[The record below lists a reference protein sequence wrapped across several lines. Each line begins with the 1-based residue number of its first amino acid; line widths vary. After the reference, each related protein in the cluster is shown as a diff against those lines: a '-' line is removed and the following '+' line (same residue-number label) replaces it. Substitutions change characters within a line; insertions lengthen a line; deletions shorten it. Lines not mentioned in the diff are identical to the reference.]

1 MTAIELR
8 NVEKYYGQ
16 GIARV
21 HVLSDVNFKAE
32 LGKLNLVI
40 GPSGSG
46 KSTFLTIAG
55 GLQQPSEGQVL
66 IDGQEISALSG
77 KQRDRLRLDKIGFV
91 LQSYNLLPYLTVG
104 DQFALVDR
112 MRHGNLSKGELGDL
126 LKDLGIEKLIHKY
139 PGYPLSLSGGQ
150 KQRVAIA
157 RALYT
162 DPQIILAD
170 EPTAALDSDRVKV
183 VGQLFSDLAVK
194 HNKAVVVVTHD
205 LRLREFADQVYTI
218 VDGQMAKEE
227 RPLGTPA

>member
-104 DQFALVDR
+104 DQFALVGR
-112 MRHGNLSKGELGDL
+112 MRHGNLSPGALGGL
-126 LKDLGIEKLIHKY
+126 
-139 PGYPLSLSGGQ
+139 
-150 KQRVAIA
+150 
-157 RALYT
+157 
-162 DPQIILAD
+162 
-170 EPTAALDSDRVKV
+170 
-183 VGQLFSDLAVK
+183 
-194 HNKAVVVVTHD
+194 
-205 LRLREFADQVYTI
+205 
-218 VDGQMAKEE
+218 
-227 RPLGTPA
+227 

>member
-66 IDGQEISALSG
+66 IDGQDISALSG

-112 MRHGNLSKGELGDL
+112 MRHGNLSKGELVDL

-139 PGYPLSLSGGQ
+139 PGELSGGQ
-150 KQRVAIA
+150 NQRVAIA

-227 RPLGTPA
+227 

>member
-8 NVEKYYGQ
+8 NVEKYYGK

-139 PGYPLSLSGGQ
+139 PGELSGGQ
-150 KQRVAIA
+150 NQRVAIA
-157 RALYT
+157 QALYT

>member
-1 MTAIELR
+1 MTAIELC

-139 PGYPLSLSGGQ
+139 PGELSGGQ
-150 KQRVAIA
+150 NQRVAIA

>member
-66 IDGQEISALSG
+66 IDGQDISALSG

-112 MRHGNLSKGELGDL
+112 LRHGNLSKGELVDL

-139 PGYPLSLSGGQ
+139 PGELSGGQ
-150 KQRVAIA
+150 NQRVAIA

-227 RPLGTPA
+227 

>member
-126 LKDLGIEKLIHKY
+126 LKDLEIEKLIHKY
-139 PGYPLSLSGGQ
+139 PGELSGGQ
-150 KQRVAIA
+150 NQRVAIA

-194 HNKAVVVVTHD
+194 HNKVVVVVTHD

>member
-112 MRHGNLSKGELGDL
+112 MRHGNLSNGELGDL

-139 PGYPLSLSGGQ
+139 PGELSGGQ
-150 KQRVAIA
+150 NQRVAIA

-227 RPLGTPA
+227 

>member
-112 MRHGNLSKGELGDL
+112 VRHGNLSKGELGDL

-139 PGYPLSLSGGQ
+139 PGELSGGQ
-150 KQRVAIA
+150 NQRVAIA

>member
-77 KQRDRLRLDKIGFV
+77 KKRDRLRLDKIGFV

-139 PGYPLSLSGGQ
+139 PGELSGGQ
-150 KQRVAIA
+150 NQRVAIA

>member
-21 HVLSDVNFKAE
+21 HVLSDVNFKSE

-139 PGYPLSLSGGQ
+139 PGELSGGQ
-150 KQRVAIA
+150 NQRVAIA

>member
-21 HVLSDVNFKAE
+21 HVLSDMNFKAE

-139 PGYPLSLSGGQ
+139 PGELSGGQ
-150 KQRVAIA
+150 NQRVAIA

>member
-139 PGYPLSLSGGQ
+139 PGELSGGQ
-150 KQRVAIA
+150 NQRVAIA

-227 RPLGTPA
+227 

>member
-139 PGYPLSLSGGQ
+139 PGELSGGQ
-150 KQRVAIA
+150 NQRVTIA

>member
-126 LKDLGIEKLIHKY
+126 LKDLEIEKLIHKY
-139 PGYPLSLSGGQ
+139 PGELSGGQ
-150 KQRVAIA
+150 NQRVAIA

-205 LRLREFADQVYTI
+205 LRLRKFADQVYTI